1 MRDESRPAYY
11 ALSAGGWRDY
21 VTLLHTPYT
30 LWHLSYVVLGAA
42 AAPVLHLDRLAWTV
56 LAFFLAVGLAAHALD
71 ELQGRPLKTGI
82 PSGMLRGIGGLA
94 LAGAVG
100 VGVYASIRI
109 SLWGVPFIA
118 FGAFMVLAYNLELW
132 GGLFHTDL
140 WFALAWGAF
149 PALAGYWANAE
160 AIRPAA
166 LIVAAACLALT
177 LAQRTLSA
185 QCRSL
190 RRKVTHLSG
199 SVEYQNGR
207 REELTVAALLQV
219 PERAL
224 RYLSYTVP
232 LLALGWLVA
241 RWAY

>member
-1 MRDESRPAYY
+1 MHDESRPAYY
-11 ALSAGGWRDY
+11 ALRAGGWREY
-21 VTLLHTPYT
+21 ITLLHIPYT

-42 AAPVLHLDRLAWTV
+42 AAPVLHLDRLAWTA

-71 ELQGRPLKTGI
+71 ELHGRPLKTSI
-82 PSGMLRGIGGLA
+82 PSGMLKATGGLA

-100 VGVYASIRI
+100 VGVYAGIRI
-109 SLWGVPFIA
+109 SLWVTPFIA
-118 FGAFMVLAYNLELW
+118 FGAFVVLTYNLELW
-132 GGLFHTDL
+132 KGRFHTDL

-160 AIRPAA
+160 TIRVEA

-185 QCRSL
+185 QCRTL
-190 RRKVTHLSG
+190 RRKVTQVSG
-199 SVEYQNGR
+199 AINYEDGR

-232 LLALGWLVA
+232 LLALGWLFA
-241 RWAY
+241 RWA